1 MAIEVKLFE
10 DPSYD
15 NWRKKY
21 WEEKE
26 KNEQFKEVAE
36 SANSGSFVLKER
48 DKGAEVKE
56 FYDAQIQLS
65 KDVLPEHT
73 QSGAL
78 VQLFDQQYHR
88 VEDFASDLNKK
99 EDFVNFKKKEDEMQ
113 PTPSQAFDLI
123 YPMPF
128 GNTNPKSASQEPTS
142 KMDLDKKGVLMLDVK
157 TNTAEWIGDHYL
169 PKQTQDYKDD
179 YTPPQTQLSS
189 SSEVN
194 KILPNGLEIENEC
207 NKEQVNFAS
216 INVGELIEKAL
227 KNK

>member
-56 FYDAQIQLS
+56 FHDAQIQLS

-88 VEDFASDLNKK
+88 VEDFAKK
-99 EDFVNFKKKEDEMQ
+99 DEMK
-113 PTPSQAFDLI
+113 PTPPQAFDVV

-128 GNTNPKSASQEPTS
+128 GNTNPESASQEPTS
-142 KMDLDKKGVLMLDVK
+142 KMDLNKKGVLMLDVK
-157 TNTAEWIGDHYL
+157 TNTAQWIGDHYL

-194 KILPNGLEIENEC
+194 NLLPNGLEIENQC
-207 NKEQVNFAS
+207 NKQEVNFAS